1 MAQLTKEN
9 FLKFIELIKEFDK
22 TAEKFQDLHIQIYM
36 AFPQV
41 DDLENLFIN
50 SFLTKEGADWYYW
63 YMYEAPTLGE
73 GQHAWEEDGTP
84 IIMDSPEDLWN
95 YIVNNNYLR

>member
-1 MAQLTKEN
+1 MAQLTKEQ
-9 FLKFIELIKEFDK
+9 FFELIKKVLEFDRITDK
-22 TAEKFQDLHIQIYM
+22 LHDLNIQIFD

-41 DDLENLFIN
+41 HELEDLFIN

-73 GQHAWEEDGTP
+73 GPHAWEKDGTP